1 MDFSSVFRRGIW
13 SAVLV
18 LLLASPLSAQIEDHL
33 SDYTGKN
40 AEGYLNPL
48 VSAMGTCLNGGVYRS
63 GYIPKSGLNIAI
75 EFPFVGLYFTDE
87 DKTFMGTTEGGFSP
101 ETSVPVPTVIG
112 PTGSVVVPGDGGTQF
127 AFPGGFDVGSFAIAA
142 PQLRVGSVFGT
153 EAMIRFIAFRIG
165 DSELGDVMMAG
176 FGIRHSLSQYMGSEP
191 PVDIAASF
199 FWQDFKLGENSNGED
214 LTRTKNY
221 SLGAQVS
228 KKIGNIFNPYTGLYY
243 NTYKTD
249 IIYTSEVSGE
259 PESIELS
266 FDDAYVQFTLGLE
279 LNLWIINVWG
289 EYNLAE
295 RQSFGAGFGLA
306 L

>member
-1 MDFSSVFRRGIW
+1 MDFSSAFRRGIG
-13 SAVLV
+13 SAM
-18 LLLASPLSAQIEDHL
+18 LLLLVAAPLSAQIEDHL
-33 SDYTGKN
+33 SAYTGKN

-48 VSAMGTCLNGGVYRS
+48 VSAMGTTLNGGLYRS

-75 EFPFVGLYFTDE
+75 EFPMVGLYFGDE
-87 DKTFMGTTEGGFSP
+87 DKHFLGTTEAGFSP
-101 ETSVPVPTVIG
+101 ETSVPVPTVVG

-127 AFPGGFDVGSFAIAA
+127 AFPGGFDIGSFAITA
-142 PQLRVGSVFGT
+142 PQIRVGSVFGT

-165 DSELGDVMMAG
+165 DSELGDVMLAG
-176 FGIRHSLSQYMGSEP
+176 FGIRHSLSQYMGPEP
-191 PVDIAASF
+191 PVDVAASF

-214 LTRTKNY
+214 LSRTKNY

-228 KKIGNIFNPYTGLYY
+228 KKFGTVFNPYTGLYY

-249 IIYTSEVSGE
+249 IIYTSDASGT
-259 PESIELS
+259 PEDIEIS
-266 FDDAYVQFTLGLE
+266 FDDGFLQFTLGLE
-279 LNLWIINVWG
+279 LNLWIFNVWG

-295 RQSFGAGFGLA
+295 RSSFGAGFGLA

>member
-1 MDFSSVFRRGIW
+1 MDFSSAFRRGIW

-33 SDYTGKN
+33 SAYTGKN

-48 VSAMGTCLNGGVYRS
+48 VSAMGTALNGGVYRS

-87 DKTFMGTTEGGFSP
+87 DKTFMGTTEAGFSP

-112 PTGSVVVPGDGGTQF
+112 PTGAVVVTGDGGTQF

-142 PQLRVGSVFGT
+142 PQIRVGSVLGT
-153 EAMIRFIAFRIG
+153 EAMVRFIAFRIG

-176 FGIRHSLSQYMGSEP
+176 FGVRHSLSQYMGP
-191 PVDIAASF
+191 TPVVDIAASF
-199 FWQDFKLGENSNGED
+199 FWQDFKLGENSNGDD
-214 LTRTKNY
+214 LSRTKTY
-221 SLGAQVS
+221 SFGAQVS
-228 KKIGNIFNPYTGLYY
+228 KKLGNVINPYTGLYY

-249 IIYTSEVSGE
+249 IAYTSETSGD

-266 FDDAYVQFTLGLE
+266 FDDAFVQFTLGLE
-279 LNLWIINVWG
+279 LNLWIFNVWG
-289 EYNLAE
+289 EYNIAE